1 MSSLKNW
8 WQEVTLHNE
17 FLNGKV
23 DEALFAADLSYMVR
37 DEGSKVYQEPET
49 FFQRTYLTNGLK
61 NLLKA
66 VLLRVKGNSE
76 GKAVINLQTP
86 FGGGKTHSLMALYH
100 LFSQKIQIN
109 QLPAIK
115 KLLSEVGLENV
126 PCTKVAVLI
135 GTAFKGLG
143 EQKPDGTLIKTLW
156 GELVYQLGGPELFS
170 KIKKYDEQLVA
181 PGTKDLAE
189 IFQKVD
195 PVIILIDEIL
205 TYISLIGKHKN
216 KENIISTEQILAFF
230 QVLTI
235 AVSNSPSSSLI
246 ITFPQTQLERFGK
259 ESENALNKLIKIFG
273 RLKYSL
279 TPIEGIEVFDVIKT
293 RLFQSLGSTAVHRE
307 TVERYWQLYQAHGKE
322 LPAKLQY
329 MSKDFSYKDLMLK
342 AYPFHPELIE
352 ILQERW
358 RKIPNFQS
366 TRGLLRLLT
375 LCTIHLSKNK
385 HPGALILPSH
395 VDLSAESI
403 RKEILE
409 VVGFSFKRAIEM
421 DIAGPTATAKRLD
434 QSLGSEFVDIR
445 LTEELVTSIFLYS
458 HPSSANGGITETF
471 LRLAVYQPGIFP
483 SLVSDVI
490 IKLTSK
496 REGLWYLY
504 KNTAG
509 LFQFKD
515 QINLIGLSI
524 AYRERVS
531 KDKIQTL
538 IGETVKVI
546 IGDKKIFN
554 VYISPKSQAEI
565 PDTRQKIHRKS
576 HLSLIILPFEQSLG
590 SESEK
595 EIKDQIE
602 EIYNFKGR
610 SKTPRD
616 YRNSLVFITPS
627 KTGYNLVE
635 KTAQEIIAFQMLKD
649 TEKDRLSS
657 KDLETLKQWL
667 KESKNQLPQVI
678 LSSYRHILVG
688 GKDGNLRHWDLGPH
702 AYEVNLHLTERVFQF
717 LLAQEKL
724 LEKLDPRL
732 LVSKRWNLQADAQKA
747 LNVTELWEMFARY
760 TYLPMLAS
768 KKVLEKA
775 LTEGV
780 SQGLFLIGIGKGN
793 QMSFERILYQTKL
806 EEPLLISEEI
816 WLIQKG
822 ASFRTKCPQ
831 CQNWIEIKE
840 FSTFICPNCSDASS
854 NLMVSLKEIEKIPP
868 EPMTSAQSP
877 EKVYEVT
884 LETFVNKQDWQ
895 SFLRGVLNP
904 LVLEADHIE
913 IQIKVSAREGFNK
926 NTLDLAVKETI
937 TQLNLKAKLKTK

>member
-1 MSSLKNW
+1 MSSLKHW
-8 WQEVTLHNE
+8 WLEVALHDD

-23 DEALFAADLSYMVR
+23 DEALFAADLSYVTR
-37 DEGSKVYQEPET
+37 GEGQKVYQDSET
-49 FFQRTYLTNGLK
+49 FFQRTYLTDGLK

-66 VLLRVKGNSE
+66 VLLRVKGQSE

-100 LFSQKIQIN
+100 LFSQELQIDR
-109 QLPAIK
+109 LPAIK
-115 KLLSEVGLENV
+115 KLLSEVGLDNV
-126 PCTKVAVLI
+126 PCPKVAVLI
-135 GTAFKGLG
+135 GTSLKVLG
-143 EQKPDGTLIKTLW
+143 EEKPDGTLIRTLW
-156 GELVYQLGGPELFS
+156 GELVYQLGGSELFS
-170 KIKKYDEQLVA
+170 KIQKYDEQLVA

-189 IFQKVD
+189 IFKKAD
-195 PVIILIDEIL
+195 PVVILIDEIL
-205 TYISLIGKHKN
+205 TYISLIGKQKH

-235 AVSNSPSSSLI
+235 AISNSSSSSLI
-246 ITFPQTQLERFGK
+246 ITFPQTQLERFG
-259 ESENALNKLIKIFG
+259 EEAENALNKLIKIFG
-273 RLKYSL
+273 RLKHSL

-293 RLFQSLGSTAVHRE
+293 RLFQSLGNSTVHRE
-307 TVERYWQLYQAHGKE
+307 TVESYWEFYQAHRKE
-322 LPAKLQY
+322 LPTKLQY
-329 MSKDFSYKDLMLK
+329 MSKNFSYKDLMLK

-352 ILQERW
+352 IFQERW
-358 RKIPNFQS
+358 GKIPNFQS

-385 HPGALILPSH
+385 RPGALILPSH

-409 VVGFSFKRAIEM
+409 VVGFSFKRTIEM
-421 DIAGPTATAKRLD
+421 DIAGPTSTVKRLD

-445 LTEELVTSIFLYS
+445 LTEGLATSIFLYS
-458 HPSSANGGITETF
+458 HPSSSNGGITESY
-471 LRLAVYQPGIFP
+471 LRLAVYQPEIFP

-490 IKLTSK
+490 LKLTSK

-538 IGETVKVI
+538 IDKTVKVI

-554 VYISPKSQAEI
+554 VYIYPNSQAEV
-565 PDTRQKIHRKS
+565 PDTRQKIHQKS
-576 HLSLIILPFEQSLG
+576 HLSLVILSFEQSLG

-595 EIKDQIE
+595 EIKGQID

-635 KTAQEIIAFQMLKD
+635 RTAREIIAFQMIED
-649 TEKDRLSS
+649 AENDRLSS
-657 KDLETLKQWL
+657 RDLETLKQWL

-724 LEKLDPRL
+724 LEKLDPKL
-732 LVSKRWNLQADAQKA
+732 LVSKRWNLWSDPQKA
-747 LNVTELWEMFARY
+747 LSVMELWEMFARY

-780 SQGLFLIGIGKGN
+780 SQGLFLVGVGKGN
-793 QMSFERILYQTKL
+793 QMSFERIFYQTKL
-806 EEPLLISEEI
+806 EEPLLVSEKI

-822 ASFRTKCPQ
+822 ASFKTRCPQ
-831 CQNWIEIKE
+831 CQNWIEIKD
-840 FSTFICPNCSDASS
+840 FSTFICPNCSDSSS
-854 NLMVSLKEIEKIPP
+854 NHMISLKKREEISS
-868 EPMTSAQSP
+868 EPIISVQSP
-877 EKVYEVT
+877 DKVYEVT
-884 LETFVNKQDWQ
+884 LETFVSKQDWQ

-904 LVLEADHIE
+904 LISEADHIE
-913 IQIKVSAREGFNK
+913 IQIKVSAHEGFNK

>member
-1 MSSLKNW
+1 MSSLKLW

-37 DEGSKVYQEPET
+37 EEGSKVYQDPET

-66 VLLRVKGNSE
+66 VLLRVKGHSD

-109 QLPAIK
+109 RLPTIK
-115 KLLSEVGLENV
+115 KLLSDVNLDHV
-126 PCTKVAVLI
+126 PSTKVAVLI
-135 GTAFKGLG
+135 GTAFRGLG

-170 KIKKYDEQLVA
+170 KIQKYDEQLVA

-189 IFQKVD
+189 IFKKVD
-195 PVIILIDEIL
+195 PVVILIDEIL
-205 TYISLIGKHKN
+205 TYISLIGKHKD
-216 KENIISTEQILAFF
+216 KENLISAEQILAFF

-235 AVSNSPSSSLI
+235 AISNSPSSSLI
-246 ITFPQTQLERFGK
+246 ITFPQTQLERFG
-259 ESENALNKLIKIFG
+259 EEAENALNRLIKIFG

-307 TVERYWQLYQAHGKE
+307 TVERYWQLYQAHRKE

-329 MSKDFSYKDLMLK
+329 MTKDFSYKDLMLK

-358 RKIPNFQS
+358 GKLSNFQS
-366 TRGLLRLLT
+366 TRGILRLLA
-375 LCTIHLSKNK
+375 LCTLHLSENK
-385 HPGALILPSH
+385 FPSALILPSH

-403 RKEILE
+403 QKEILE
-409 VVGFSFKRAIEM
+409 VVGFSFKRAIET
-421 DIAGPTATAKRLD
+421 DITGPAATAKRLD
-434 QSLGSEFVDIR
+434 QSLGSEFMDVR
-445 LTEELVTSIFLYS
+445 LAEGLTTSIFLYS
-458 HPSSANGGITETF
+458 QPSSTNEGIPESF
-471 LRLAVYQPGIFP
+471 LRLAVYQPETFP

-490 IKLTSK
+490 LKLTSK
-496 REGLWYLY
+496 REGLWYLN
-504 KNTAG
+504 KSATD
-509 LFQFKD
+509 LFLLKD

-524 AYRERVS
+524 AYQERVS

-538 IGETVKVI
+538 IDETVQVI
-546 IGDKKIFN
+546 IGDKKIFK
-554 VYISPKSQAEI
+554 VYIYPKLPAEV
-565 PDTRQKIHRKS
+565 PDTRQKIHRKL
-576 HLSLIILPFEQSLG
+576 HLSLVILSLEQSLG

-616 YRNSLVFITPS
+616 YRNSLVFVTPS

-635 KTAQEIIAFQMLKD
+635 RTVREIIAFQMIED
-649 TEKDRLSS
+649 MEKDRLSS
-657 KDLETLKQWL
+657 RDLETLEQWL

-678 LSSYRHILVG
+678 LSSYRHIFVG
-688 GKDGNLRHWDLGPH
+688 GKDGNLKEWDLGPH

-732 LVSKRWNLQADAQKA
+732 LVSKRWNLWSDPQKA
-747 LNVTELWEMFARY
+747 LNVMELWEMFARY
-760 TYLPMLAS
+760 TYLPMLTS
-768 KKVLEKA
+768 RKVLEKA

-780 SQGLFLIGIGKGN
+780 SQGLFLVGVGKGS

-806 EEPLLISEEI
+806 EEPLLLSEKM

-822 ASFRTKCPQ
+822 ASFKTKCPQ
-831 CQNWIEIKE
+831 CQNWIEIKD
-840 FSTFICPNCSDASS
+840 FSTFVCPNCSDSSS
-854 NLMVSLKEIEKIPP
+854 NHTLSLKERGEISS
-868 EPMTSAQSP
+868 EPIISVQSP
-877 EKVYEVT
+877 DKIYEVT
-884 LETFVNKQDWQ
+884 LETFVSKQDWQ
-895 SFLRGVLNP
+895 SFLRGVLEP
-904 LVLEADHIE
+904 LISEADHIE
-913 IQIKVSAREGFNK
+913 IQIKVSAHEGFNK